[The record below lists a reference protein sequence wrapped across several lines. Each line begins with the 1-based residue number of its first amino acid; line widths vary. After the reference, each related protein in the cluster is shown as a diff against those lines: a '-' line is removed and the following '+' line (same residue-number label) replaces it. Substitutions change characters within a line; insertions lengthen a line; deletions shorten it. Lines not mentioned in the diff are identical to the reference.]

1 MRYALA
7 PHIHIACVDGD
18 VVLLDAATDRY
29 ACLPACDAREIRSGY
44 AARCWDQGPL
54 VAELAAAGYL
64 MPSDEPPGE
73 RRSLPTPCE
82 LDLHMLDGDVP
93 ALTVPDLTTTA
104 LAGVRTAWRLA
115 AQRPMH
121 WLRPRGAGTPRPDEA
136 VALARRFTEAQL
148 HLPFLARCLPRSLA
162 LFDFLARRA
171 CPAQLVFGVRTHPFE
186 AHCWVQAGNIV
197 LNDTLSRVR
206 WYTPIA
212 WS

>member
-1 MRYALA
+1 MRFALA
-7 PHIHIACVDGD
+7 PHVHIACVDGD
-18 VVLLDAATDRY
+18 AVLLDAAADRY
-29 ACLPACDAREIRSGY
+29 ACLPACDASEIRSGY
-44 AARCWDQGPL
+44 AARWWDRGPL
-54 VAELAAAGYL
+54 VAELAAAHYL

-73 RRSLPTPCE
+73 GRPLPIRCE
-82 LDLHMLDGDVP
+82 LDLHMLGGDVT
-93 ALTVPDLTTTA
+93 ALTVPDLITTA
-104 LAGVRTAWRLA
+104 LTGVTTAWRLA
-115 AQRPMH
+115 AQRPVH
-121 WLRPRGAGTPRPDEA
+121 WLRPRRDEMPRPDEA

-148 HLPFLARCLPRSLA
+148 LLPRLARCLPRSLA
-162 LFDFLARRA
+162 LLDFLARRG